1 MKCGSQ
7 VLVGASLSFLMA
19 GAAQATTLEQAIKQT
34 LTSHPQVSASINSR
48 YSAEQDLRAA
58 QGGYL
63 PSLDATAGTGW
74 EQTDNTTTR
83 AADDHRRNLHRS
95 ESSINL
101 TQNIFNGFGT
111 TSEVARQRATVD
123 SRAWT
128 VMNTSENT
136 ALAAIQSYLD
146 VMMRKQMVKL
156 AEENLK
162 NHERVFDQI
171 KLRTEQGVGREAD
184 YEQAEARLAQAQ
196 NNLLTEQTNLED
208 AIATYHSVTGSDPV
222 DLTMPVK
229 LEVPASLEAARRSML
244 KNSPL
249 LKQAYA
255 DVEATHQQYEAE
267 KSRFYPNVNVEVGRR
282 MDNNVDGTR
291 GHDQEWQAMVR
302 MRYNVY
308 NGGTDQATL
317 SSYAYRMR
325 EAKDVKNNALRQ
337 LNEELR
343 LAWNACQ
350 NAERQLP
357 IAKQYAERSQMVRSA
372 YQEQFSMGDRTLL
385 DMLDSENEVFTA
397 RRRYVELQFLEMF
410 NTYRINART
419 GELLKALKIQAP
431 SAARPVGATAASV
444 TQDSLPDIE

>member
-7 VLVGASLSFLMA
+7 LWVGVSLSLLTGGVA
-19 GAAQATTLEQAIKQT
+19 HATTLEQAIKQT
-34 LTSHPQVSASINSR
+34 LTSHPQVSASANSR
-48 YSAEQDLRAA
+48 YSADQDLRAA

-63 PSLDATAGTGW
+63 PSLDVTAGTGW
-74 EQTDNTTTR
+74 EQTDNTSTR

-123 SRAWT
+123 SRAWS
-128 VMNTSENT
+128 VMDTSENT

-146 VMMRKQMVKL
+146 VLMRQQMVTL
-156 AEENLK
+156 AEQNLK

-184 YEQAEARLAQAQ
+184 YEQAEARLSQAQ

-208 AIATYHSVTGSDPV
+208 SIATYRSIVGAEPL
-222 DLTMPVK
+222 DLSLPVK
-229 LEVPASLEAARRSML
+229 LKAPASLEAARKSML
-244 KNSPL
+244 DNSPL
-249 LKQAYA
+249 LKQADA
-255 DVEATHQQYEAE
+255 DIEATHQQYEAA
-267 KSRFYPNVNVEVGRR
+267 KSKFYPNVNVEVGRR

-317 SSYAYRMR
+317 SSYAYKMR

-337 LNEELR
+337 LNQELR
-343 LAWNACQ
+343 LAWNAYQ

-357 IAKQYAERSQMVRSA
+357 IAKNYAERSQTVRSA

-397 RRRYVELQFLEMF
+397 QRRYVELQFLEMF

-419 GELLKALKIQAP
+419 GELLKLMKIQAP
-431 SAARPVGATAASV
+431 SAAQPVEATAASESKN
-444 TQDSLPDIE
+444 SLPEIQ